1 MKNSSMQSKVDS
13 SRIENTLSSLDKVQ
27 RATPQPFFYTR
38 LTARMNNSQQ
48 NIWELFSAYITRPS
62 IAFSGIFLIVIIN
75 IMAAWLNLKT
85 PVIAEESEAAVTEEY
100 TQLAT
105 NFYDFENIKP

>member
-1 MKNSSMQSKVDS
+1 MQSKVDS
-13 SRIENTLSSLDKVQ
+13 SQIENTLSSLDKVQ

-38 LTARMNNSQQ
+38 LTARLSHSQQ

-62 IAFSGIFLIVIIN
+62 IAFSGIFLIIIMN

-85 PVIAEESEAAVTEEY
+85 PVIAEEPEAAVTEEY